1 VHHRDDMDAVQRE
14 LRGFE
19 GVSVLIYDQVCAAE
33 KRRRRKKGE
42 FPQAARRVFIN
53 DAVCEGCGD
62 CGEQSNCTA
71 LLPKP
76 TDLGLKRSVDQ
87 SACNADESCIKG
99 FCPSFV
105 TVEGVK
111 PRKHAPV
118 AVKAAEEPALPAP
131 VPLALDGMHNIL
143 ITGIGGTGVITIGA
157 LIGMAAHL
165 EGKGVSVLD
174 MTGMSQKNGSV
185 TSHVRIARDAAQL
198 KAQRIPTGEADLILG
213 CDMLTAGAPDAI
225 ARMRPGRTYALV
237 NTFEQPTGHFAQQPD
252 WEFPAAQV
260 RALIEESVEGRADFI
275 DATQL
280 ATRLMG
286 DAIAAN
292 LFLLGFAFQK
302 GFVPLSAE
310 ALDKAIEI
318 NGVAVKANQ
327 AAFRWG
333 RKAALDLAAVTR
345 QAAPA
350 QVVSLQKPQSFEAL
364 VADRTAFL
372 TAYQNAAYARS
383 YADLVERVRD
393 AEQRTRGSTVLA
405 KAVASGLFKLMAY
418 KDEYEVARLY
428 ADPRFMEKLGEQFEG
443 KPVLRFHLAP
453 PVLGRRDAEGR
464 AMKTSF
470 GPWMLGAFR
479 VLAKLRGL
487 RGTALDPFG
496 RTAERRMERQLVAD
510 YRAMVE
516 DLLARFERIDF
527 DTALSLAR
535 LPEQI
540 RGFGHVKEESIVSAR
555 VRWETL
561 RGQLDAVAPA
571 RAARA
576 EPVAA

>member
-1 VHHRDDMDAVQRE
+1 
-14 LRGFE
+14 
-19 GVSVLIYDQVCAAE
+19 
-33 KRRRRKKGE
+33 
-42 FPQAARRVFIN
+42 
-53 DAVCEGCGD
+53 
-62 CGEQSNCTA
+62 
-71 LLPKP
+71 
-76 TDLGLKRSVDQ
+76 
-87 SACNADESCIKG
+87 
-99 FCPSFV
+99 
-105 TVEGVK
+105 
-111 PRKHAPV
+111 
-118 AVKAAEEPALPAP
+118 
-131 VPLALDGMHNIL
+131 
-143 ITGIGGTGVITIGA
+143 
-157 LIGMAAHL
+157 MAAHL

-185 TSHVRIARDAAQL
+185 TSHVRIAHDAAQL

-310 ALDKAIEI
+310 ALNKAIEI

-327 AAFRWG
+327 SAFHWG

-345 QAAPA
+345 EAAPSK
-350 QVVSLQKPQSFEAL
+350 VVALQRPQSFEAL

-372 TAYQNAAYARS
+372 TSYQNAAYAKQ
-383 YADLVERVRD
+383 YAELVERVLVV
-393 AEQRTRGSTVLA
+393 EQRERGSTLLA

-428 ADPRFMEKLGEQFEG
+428 TDKRFMEKLGEQFEG

-470 GPWMLGAFR
+470 GPWMMGAFR
-479 VLAKLRGL
+479 LLAKLRGL
-487 RGTALDPFG
+487 RGTAFDVFG
-496 RTAERRMERQLVAD
+496 RTAERRMERQLIAD

-516 DLLARFERIDF
+516 GVLARFDHIDF

-540 RGFGHVKEESIVSAR
+540 RGFGHVKEESVVSAR
-555 VRWETL
+555 VRWGVL
-561 RGQLDAVAPA
+561 VKQLDAAPVAQARTPA
-571 RAARA
+571 QAQ
-576 EPVAA
+576 PVAA